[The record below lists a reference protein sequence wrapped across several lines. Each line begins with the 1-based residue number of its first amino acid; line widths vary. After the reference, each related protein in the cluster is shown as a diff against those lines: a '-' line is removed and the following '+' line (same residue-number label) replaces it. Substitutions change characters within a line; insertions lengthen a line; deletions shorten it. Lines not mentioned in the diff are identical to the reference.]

1 MTTETFI
8 DLRKRRDTGLLRQ
21 AVDKAKA
28 GATAIRHHRYYR
40 KALCSPSR
48 VYKTPYDVLN
58 DESMTT
64 SEKQQILL
72 SWRSEAFLL
81 QVAESEGFEGGE
93 PCLADDIEICL
104 DLLRY

>member
-1 MTTETFI
+1 MTTETYI
-8 DLRKRRDTGLLRQ
+8 DLRKRRESGLLKQ

-28 GATAIRHHRYYR
+28 STTAIRHRRYYR
-40 KALCSPSR
+40 KALGSPSR

-64 SEKQQILL
+64 HEKQQILL

-81 QVAESEGFEGGE
+81 QAAEAEGFEGGE
-93 PCLADDIEICL
+93 PCLSDDIEICL
-104 DLLRY
+104 DLLHY